1 MKQSM
6 ASNKS
11 SDKGLADEKVK
22 PRNAKKMPPILQA
35 LSERKPAPL
44 HYVGTSFGVTKEL
57 FSFWKKG

>member
-22 PRNAKKMPPILQA
+22 PRNAKKMPPIL
-35 LSERKPAPL
+35 
-44 HYVGTSFGVTKEL
+44 
-57 FSFWKKG
+57 